1 MDDYLKHILSSRQ
14 KKTINDKGLKP
25 AAVLVPLFYV
35 GKELHILF
43 TRRSNKVLYHKG
55 QISFPGGRPHK
66 NDPDFLRTALRE
78 SWEEIGLK
86 SEDVQILGE
95 LDNTPTI
102 TTGFNIR
109 PFVGIIPYPYPFK
122 LNPEETTEI
131 LDIPISALMQDSAY
145 SSKVADAEGIKQ
157 ETYVYKGQ
165 SIWGATAR
173 IVKQLLDILRS
184 SA

>member
-1 MDDYLKHILSSRQ
+1 MYHGIDNMDDYLKHILSSRQ

-66 NDPDFLRTALRE
+66 IDPDFLHTALRE

-86 SEDVQILGE
+86 SEDIQILGE

-102 TTGFNIR
+102 TTGFNQTICR
-109 PFVGIIPYPYPFK
+109 HHS
-122 LNPEETTEI
+122 LSLSLQT
-131 LDIPISALMQDSAY
+131 
-145 SSKVADAEGIKQ
+145 
-157 ETYVYKGQ
+157 Q
-165 SIWGATAR
+165 S
-173 IVKQLLDILRS
+173 
-184 SA
+184 